1 MVVFID
7 KESYF
12 KQKNLTKY
20 KYFKTKQCKFWDK
33 QPKSNQFF
41 NVSLSSE
48 RFSMSSILYPIILD
62 TPGSC

>member
-1 MVVFID
+1 MTVFID

-20 KYFKTKQCKFWDK
+20 KYFKTKQYKFWDK
-33 QPKSNQFF
+33 QPKFNQFF

-48 RFSMSSILYPIILD
+48 RFSMSSIL
-62 TPGSC
+62 